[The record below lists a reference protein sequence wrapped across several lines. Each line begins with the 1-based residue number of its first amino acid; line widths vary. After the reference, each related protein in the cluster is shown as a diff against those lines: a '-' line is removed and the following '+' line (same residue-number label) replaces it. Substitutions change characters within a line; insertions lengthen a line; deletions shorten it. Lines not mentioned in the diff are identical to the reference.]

1 MLAPTTVLALT
12 SLLRDGVLGESENP
26 PPLDPFF
33 ALAVAKVRWHATT
46 TTASL
51 VLRMHLTDLA
61 WFINMTSARVLFI
74 ALQ

>member
-12 SLLRDGVLGESENP
+12 SLLRVDALGESESP

-33 ALAVAKVRWHATT
+33 ALAVAKVRWHAT

-74 ALQ
+74 PLQ